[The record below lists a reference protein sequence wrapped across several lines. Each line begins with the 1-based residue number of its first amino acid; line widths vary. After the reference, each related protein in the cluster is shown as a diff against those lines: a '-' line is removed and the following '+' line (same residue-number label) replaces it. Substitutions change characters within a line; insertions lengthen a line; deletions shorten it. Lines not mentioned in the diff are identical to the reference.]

1 MRLTLPSL
9 RSDVPLDHGKGL
21 ATPKQARRALVKALK
36 VTARHAARTGEE
48 PTPICLVA
56 QARGGADYRTQR
68 RHWVRKA
75 RGWTAEGWPER
86 LAQDRYAIFLVPLAP
101 ERAAD
106 ARAHPKPLAVPAFIQ
121 FDLNLPPESALALA
135 ASVWLSME
143 AVTDFD
149 AVALAPPILERY
161 LGGQL
166 ASRATVD
173 YGLDWQLAAVL

>member
-1 MRLTLPSL
+1 MTSRR
-9 RSDVPLDHGKGL
+9 RSVWS
-21 ATPKQARRALVKALK
+21 ARP
-36 VTARHAARTGEE
+36 AAE
-48 PTPICLVA
+48 PTTGPSAATAC
-56 QARGGADYRTQR
+56 ARLAGGRAD
-68 RHWVRKA
+68 
-75 RGWTAEGWPER
+75 GWPER

-135 ASVWLSME
+135 LAVSVWLTKE

-149 AVALAPPILERY
+149 AVALALPILERY
-161 LGGQL
+161 LGGRL
-166 ASRATVD
+166 ESRATVD